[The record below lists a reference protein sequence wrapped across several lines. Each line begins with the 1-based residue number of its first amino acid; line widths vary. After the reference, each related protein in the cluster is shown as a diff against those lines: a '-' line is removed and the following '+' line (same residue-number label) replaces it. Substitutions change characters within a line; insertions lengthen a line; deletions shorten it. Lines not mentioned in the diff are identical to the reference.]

1 MKNIIREVNIIMP
14 RYNFKHK
21 TSGEIIEKTLR
32 ISELDKWKVDN
43 PEWETV
49 HLSAP
54 QLVSGSK
61 SALTMAGSGWK
72 DVLGKVKDNAGR
84 NNTIND

>member
-1 MKNIIREVNIIMP
+1 MP

-21 TSGEIIEKTLR
+21 TSGEIIEQTLR
-32 ISELDKWKVDN
+32 ISELDKWKQDN

-49 HLSAP
+49 HLSP
-54 QLVSGSK
+54 PKLVSGSK

-72 DVLGKVKDNAGR
+72 DVLGKVKSTAGR
-84 NNTIND
+84 NHTVND